1 VNVNG
6 TNHTVEIIKLQKH
19 EQFFYCWF
27 AVDGEPT
34 EDFTV
39 HASVRDTYRSE
50 SEFMNYL
57 QRTAIDLYE
66 QFGSVRDRL
75 HASDPTAAFLAR
87 QQRQAA

>member
-6 TNHTVEIIKLQKH
+6 IDHKVSIIKLQKH
-19 EQFFYCWF
+19 GEFFYCWF

-39 HASVRDTYRSE
+39 HASVRETHRTE
-50 SEFMNYL
+50 SEFLAYL

-75 HASDPTAAFLAR
+75 HASDPSAAFLER